1 MPRVSVLIPTF
12 NCAQYLGRAINTALD
27 QTYRDIEVI
36 IVDDG
41 STDETKEVVSQ
52 FGGKVS
58 YHYQPNKGLSVARN
72 VTLGQASGE
81 FFAYL
86 DADDMW
92 YPQKLEREVAFLD
105 ANPDCGFVHSDIS
118 VINEDDEILYR
129 RFNQDTGR
137 KVPVGDCIQDLV
149 QRCHVQI
156 LTVLE
161 RQVCSETAGNFDPRL
176 LVAQD
181 YFRWIM
187 IASHGWRVGYL
198 DEPLALYRWRKGSLM
213 SNRHRLVED
222 FEKICHILL
231 ADEAF
236 KSRCGGEVI
245 PLISGRL
252 YTAKRELAY
261 LDRIEGQNRL
271 ATRRL
276 IELIKRWPLQPELYA
291 DLLKACLP
299 AGLLSKVRT
308 LKSHGL

>member
-27 QTYRDIEVI
+27 QTYRDFEII

-41 STDETKEVVSQ
+41 STDETKEVVAQ
-52 FGGKVS
+52 FGNKVT
-58 YHYQPNKGLSVARN
+58 YHYQPNKGLSLARN
-72 VTLGQASGE
+72 VTLGKASGE

-92 YPQKLEREVAFLD
+92 YPQKLERQVAFLD
-105 ANPDCGFVHSDIS
+105 ANPNCGFVHSDIS

-129 RFNQDTGR
+129 CFNQDTGR
-137 KVPVGDCIQDLV
+137 KVPVGTCIQDLV
-149 QRCHVQI
+149 QRCHIQI
-156 LTVLE
+156 LTVFE
-161 RQVCSETAGNFDPRL
+161 RRVCSETVGYFDPRL
-176 LVAQD
+176 SVAQD

-187 IASHGWRVGYL
+187 IASHGWRVGYI
-198 DEPLALYRWRKGSLM
+198 DEPLGLYRWRKGSLM

-222 FEKICHILL
+222 FERICHILL

-236 KSRCGGEVI
+236 KTRCGRETI
-245 PLISGRL
+245 PFISGRL

-271 ATRRL
+271 AKRRL
-276 IELIKRWPLQPELYA
+276 FELIKRWPLQSELYA
-291 DLLKACLP
+291 DLVKVYLP
-299 AGLLSKVRT
+299 AGLLSKLRT
-308 LKSHGL
+308 MNRSGL